1 MNLFFIILFII
12 LNSPVFMTDDYYRIV
27 VQRLE
32 NELKAMFQLLFNNE
46 KVSLLGLERMVI
58 DSFIETFVSSPSST
72 TNFFL
77 VYSIFFFSS
86 IP

>member
-1 MNLFFIILFII
+1 
-12 LNSPVFMTDDYYRIV
+12 MTDDYYRIV
-27 VQRLE
+27 VQLLE

-46 KVSLLGLERMVI
+46 KVYLLGLERMVI

-72 TNFFL
+72 TNFFT

-86 IP
+86 LS

>member
-12 LNSPVFMTDDYYRIV
+12 LNSPVFMTDDYYILV

-72 TNFFL
+72 TNLFL

-86 IP
+86 LS